1 MDISRWDFCVSFF
14 EGTFT
19 VSPATTH
26 MLINSVVFL
35 STISAISGTASILA
49 CRGAF
54 SVRQSVCDHIPAT
67 MSDVVPSEHFAC
79 SAPLSPGDFA
89 SVLKNTPSK
98 PDLPKLDFASGA
110 RLGYSA
116 SQMTAPTVATV
127 SYGDCAS
134 PSKLPWLEDETQYIA
149 LIVLDKQSI
158 LDSNSTSTTVVTQ
171 ATVRYYDVNG
181 LANAQFRVSLADQL
195 MACHT
200 SNGQCQ
206 LGFNTQVV
214 TKDAFV
220 EVPNNV

>member
-1 MDISRWDFCVSFF
+1 LYEFLRRFIHPLA
-14 EGTFT
+14 
-19 VSPATTH
+19 PATTS

-49 CRGAF
+49 CRGSF

-89 SVLKNTPSK
+89 SVLKNTPNK

-110 RLGYSA
+110 RLAYSA

-134 PSKLPWLEDETQYIA
+134 PSKLPWLEDESQYIA

-158 LDSNSTSTTVVTQ
+158 LDSNSTSSSATSVVTQ
-171 ATVRYYDVNG
+171 ATVRYYDVEG

-200 SNGQCQ
+200 SNGHCQ